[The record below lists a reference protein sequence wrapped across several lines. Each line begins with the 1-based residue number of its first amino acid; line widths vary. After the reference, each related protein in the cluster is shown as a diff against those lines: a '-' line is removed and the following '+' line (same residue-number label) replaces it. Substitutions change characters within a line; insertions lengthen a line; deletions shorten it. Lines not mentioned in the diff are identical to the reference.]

1 VAEREFRLEELAQR
15 IGGRVEGDAG
25 LCIRGIATL
34 DQAGPH
40 ELSFLTNR
48 KYRKL
53 ARTTR
58 AGALLVPP
66 DSGLTG
72 VNLLESRE
80 PYLALSRL
88 LELFHPAPQR
98 RPEVSPQAWISA
110 EARIGREVAVG
121 PFAVIEAEVRIEDH
135 VRVGAGAV
143 VGEGCHVGEGTEL
156 RPKVVL
162 YPGTRVGAQCLI
174 HAGVVLGG
182 DGFGFASTSDK
193 HHKVPQLGTVVV
205 EDDVEIGANSTVDR
219 GTLGETVVG
228 QGSKIDNLVMLAH
241 GVRVGPGALLAAQ
254 SGIAGSTTL
263 GARTTFAG
271 QAGAAGHLNIADGC
285 VVAAKSAVFNDLERG
300 SFVAGV
306 PAVDH
311 RVWKRAQALTR
322 RLPDLQKKLRELERR
337 LQALEQSAQED

>member
-15 IGGRVEGDAG
+15 IGGRVEGDAR
-25 LCIRGIATL
+25 LRIRGIATL
-34 DQAGPH
+34 DQAGPN
-40 ELSFLTNR
+40 ELSFLTNP

-66 DSGLTG
+66 GSGLSG
-72 VNLLESRE
+72 VNLLEARE

-88 LELFHPAPQR
+88 LELFHPTPR
-98 RPEVSPQAWISA
+98 SRPEISPQASVSA
-110 EARIGREVAVG
+110 AARIGLDVAVG
-121 PFAVIEAEVRIEDH
+121 PFAVIEAEARIEDQ
-135 VRVGAGAV
+135 VRVGAGVV
-143 VGEGCHVGEGTEL
+143 VGEGCYVGEGTEL
-156 RPKVVL
+156 RPRVVL
-162 YPGTRVGAQCLI
+162 YPGTRVGARCLI

-182 DGFGFASTSDK
+182 DGFGFATTSEK
-193 HHKVPQLGTVVV
+193 HHKVPQLGVVVV
-205 EDDVEIGANSTVDR
+205 EDEVEIGANTTVDR

-228 QGSKIDNLVMLAH
+228 RGSKIDNLVMLAH

-271 QAGAAGHLNIADGC
+271 QAGAAGHLDIGDGC

-300 SFVAGV
+300 SFVAGI

-337 LQALEQSAQED
+337 LQALERSAQED